1 LLHSFQYNIV
11 ETYRRVKAR
20 VVAIKKISSSVQAA
34 AAPAPSR
41 MPTEGGHAAGAGATG
56 AHAPFKQPHFAEE
69 VADWL
74 KHRATPAEA
83 QRFDR

>member
-1 LLHSFQYNIV
+1 MPADAEH
-11 ETYRRVKAR
+11 A
-20 VVAIKKISSSVQAA
+20 AAHAA
-34 AAPAPSR
+34 AAG
-41 MPTEGGHAAGAGATG
+41 MHVE
-56 AHAPFKQPHFAEE
+56 FKQAHFAEE